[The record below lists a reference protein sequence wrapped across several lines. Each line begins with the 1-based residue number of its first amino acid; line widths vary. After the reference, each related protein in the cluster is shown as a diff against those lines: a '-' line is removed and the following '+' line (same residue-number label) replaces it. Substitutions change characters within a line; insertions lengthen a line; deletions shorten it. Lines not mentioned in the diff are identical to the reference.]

1 MLLLSIFAPW
11 SVAGDGTGG
20 KLQLKKRFYPV
31 RNVAAEEVSKES
43 AQPSAE
49 ASARWKELKSRDGL
63 DEDYVRPKVKPV
75 GESRPVPA
83 SSILPF
89 PADDEEPAKGEAG
102 LLDNLDE
109 EFAPAAP
116 QPQVIRPRKIRAEEP
131 AEESVPI
138 SEDEDLS
145 AWTDD
150 APAQAFP
157 RGIPRLA
164 AQPDPAPA
172 DAEQSAEEAE
182 STEEHMEEMTD
193 PGYKANPAFRRPRQ
207 IGDIS
212 PRYDVSIDQDIRKF
226 AQEQAVQYGVSLGH
240 GAYPPR
246 VFPGTVYQW
255 EPSNFYHYPLYFED
269 PQLERYGHTYGC
281 IAQPIASLARFSGQL
296 VLLPY
301 QMTLDPICTK
311 QYTLGWYRPGE
322 CAPKLHYQFPLNAH
336 AAAVQAAVVT
346 GIFFAIP

>member
-1 MLLLSIFAPW
+1 VLLLSIFAPW
-11 SVAGDGTGG
+11 SVAGDGTSG

-43 AQPSAE
+43 AQPSVE

-63 DEDYVRPKVKPV
+63 DEDYVRPKVKAV
-75 GESRPVPA
+75 GESRPVQA

-89 PADDEEPAKGEAG
+89 PEDFEDSTTGEAG
-102 LLDNLDE
+102 LLDHLDGE
-109 EFAPAAP
+109 IAPTPP
-116 QPQVIRPRKIRAEEP
+116 QPQVIRPRKVRAEVQAPIFEEDSS
-131 AEESVPI
+131 AET
-138 SEDEDLS
+138 D
-145 AWTDD
+145 DD

-157 RGIPRLA
+157 RGFPRLA

-172 DAEQSAEEAE
+172 DAEKTTSEAE
-182 STEEHMEEMTD
+182 STEENMEEMTD
-193 PGYKANPAFRRPRQ
+193 PAYKASPAFRRPRQ
-207 IGDIS
+207 ISEIS
-212 PRYDVSIDQDIRKF
+212 PRYDVSIDEDIRKF

-246 VFPGTVYQW
+246 MFPGTVYEW

-269 PQLERYGHTYGC
+269 PQLERYGHTYGH
-281 IAQPIASLARFSGQL
+281 IAQPIASLARFGGQL

-311 QYTLGWYRPGE
+311 QYSLGWYRPGE

-336 AAAVQAAVVT
+336 AAFVQAAVVT